1 MKKSNTCHLK
11 GFFLA
16 CIFFS
21 STAIKA
27 QYNPNPLID
36 RVKMNNLGNQVNNN
50 PMYKDESLRI
60 SSGTPYF
67 RDVWMRADIFAVA
80 GKTFERIPV
89 KLNLMMGQL
98 LFLDRDGSEKEMVNK
113 LLRVE
118 MSDSSTGEKFVF
130 IPVEEL
136 AKPKDANM
144 IVWCEVIEEGNATLL
159 KKTNKVLYQ
168 NKTYPSDPKEKV
180 IEESFVYYLR
190 LDGQLYSLKRLK
202 DLVPLLAK
210 SLPSISSFNPTGQ
223 TKEEQW
229 ESMVI
234 FYNQQNT
241 NK

>member
-1 MKKSNTCHLK
+1 
-11 GFFLA
+11 
-16 CIFFS
+16 
-21 STAIKA
+21 
-27 QYNPNPLID
+27 
-36 RVKMNNLGNQVNNN
+36 
-50 PMYKDESLRI
+50 
-60 SSGTPYF
+60 
-67 RDVWMRADIFAVA
+67 
-80 GKTFERIPV
+80 
-89 KLNLMMGQL
+89 
-98 LFLDRDGSEKEMVNK
+98 
-113 LLRVE
+113 
-118 MSDSSTGEKFVF
+118 
-130 IPVEEL
+130 
-136 AKPKDANM
+136 M

-190 LDGQLYSLKRLK
+190 LDGQLYPLKRLK

>member
-1 MKKSNTCHLK
+1 MK

-21 STAIKA
+21 ATDIKA

-36 RVKMNNLGNQVNNN
+36 RVKMNNLANQVNNS

-60 SSGTPYF
+60 SSSTPYF
-67 RDVWMRADIFAVA
+67 RDVWMQADIFAVA
-80 GKTFERIPV
+80 GKTFKGIPV
-89 KLNLMMGQL
+89 KLNLMLGHL
-98 LFLDRDGSEKEMVNK
+98 LFLDKEGSEKEMVNK

-130 IPVEEL
+130 IPVEGL
-136 AKPKDANM
+136 ANPKDANM
-144 IVWCEVIEEGNATLL
+144 IVWCELIQEGNATLL
-159 KKTNKVLYQ
+159 KKTNKVLSQ
-168 NKTYPSDPKEKV
+168 NKMFPLDPKEKV

-190 LDGQLYSLKRLK
+190 LDGQLYPLKRSK
-202 DLVPLLAK
+202 DLVPLLAN
-210 SLPSISSFNPTGQ
+210 SLPSISSFNPKGQ

-234 FYNQQNT
+234 FYNQQNK